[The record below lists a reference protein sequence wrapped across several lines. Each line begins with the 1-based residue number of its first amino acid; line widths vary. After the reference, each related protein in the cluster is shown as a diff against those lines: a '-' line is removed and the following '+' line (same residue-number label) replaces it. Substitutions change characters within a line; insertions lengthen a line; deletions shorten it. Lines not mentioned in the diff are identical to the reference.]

1 MSLAATNVPRC
12 PLSPCLDNNVLTS
25 SAAPPPLDVP
35 SLGKGEVLEGQDG
48 GVRAA
53 CSARIFVA
61 SRHASRAPL
70 TYNYYYTLYY

>member
-35 SLGKGEVLEGQDG
+35 SLGKGEVLEGQEG
-48 GVRAA
+48 RPR
-53 CSARIFVA
+53 S
-61 SRHASRAPL
+61 L
-70 TYNYYYTLYY
+70 